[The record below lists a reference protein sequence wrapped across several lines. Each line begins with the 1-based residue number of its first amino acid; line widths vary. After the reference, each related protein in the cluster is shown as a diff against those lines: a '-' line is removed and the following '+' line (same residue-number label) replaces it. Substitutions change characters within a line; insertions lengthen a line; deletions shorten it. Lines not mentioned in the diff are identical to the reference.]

1 MSVAFNADEVFE
13 MAIRLEQ
20 NGVRYYERAAELV
33 EKPPLSGELREL
45 ADMERNHET
54 VFRAMK
60 KDFAASGVTPESYDP
75 NETAMAYLHALV
87 RGEVFANPE
96 EPVEVLENSESRSEM
111 LRTAIQ
117 REKDSIVFYLG
128 VRDYVPT
135 DRGKGKI
142 NDIIQEEMSHVV
154 FLENKLHGG

>member
-20 NGVRYYERAAELV
+20 NGIRYYERAAELL
-33 EKPPLSGELREL
+33 KQQPLAGELREL
-45 ADMERNHET
+45 ADMERNHESI
-54 VFRAMK
+54 FRAMK
-60 KDFAASGVTPESYDP
+60 KDFAASSDLPETYDP
-75 NETAMAYLHALV
+75 DDTAMSHLHALV

-96 EPVEVLENSESRSEM
+96 EPVEVLEHCESRAEM
-111 LRTAIQ
+111 LRTALQ

-128 VRDYVPT
+128 VRDYVPG
-135 DRGKGKI
+135 DQGKDKI

>member
-13 MAIRLEQ
+13 MAVRLEQ
-20 NGVRYYERAAELV
+20 NGIRYYERAAELV
-33 EKPPLSGELREL
+33 GKQPLSGELREL
-45 ADMERNHET
+45 ADMERNHES

-60 KDFAASGVTPESYDP
+60 KDFALSGGTPEVHDP
-75 NETAMAYLHALV
+75 DDTAMAYLHALV
-87 RGEVFANPE
+87 RGEVFANPD
-96 EPVEVLENSESRSEM
+96 EPVEVLESSESRNEM

-135 DRGKGKI
+135 DQGKDKI

-154 FLENKLHGG
+154 FLENRLHGG